1 MKKIIIFST
10 CLVIILCLT
19 FLFLWTNND
28 DNSNLEKVKVADAT
42 ITSRLYIGAKE
53 KCLKLNN
60 VVFCSII

>member
-19 FLFLWTNND
+19 FLFLWVNND

-42 ITSRLYIGAKE
+42 ITSRLYVSAKE